1 MHERCAHC
9 GLKYEKEPSFFT
21 GASYVS
27 YAFTVALIVIIF
39 VASKILFD
47 VVNVDYQIIL
57 IATIGVLLAPLNFR
71 LSRNIWI
78 NLFVKY
84 EPNKR
89 SRKLKQKDEGVNRG

>member
-9 GLKYEKEPSFFT
+9 GLKYDREPSFFT

-27 YAFTVALIVIIF
+27 YAFTVGLIITVF
-39 VASKILFD
+39 LLSKLLFNE
-47 VVNVDYQIIL
+47 VNVDYQITAIS
-57 IATIGVLLAPLNFR
+57 IVGVLLAPLNFR
-71 LSRNIWI
+71 LSRNVWI

-89 SRKLKQKDEGVNRG
+89 SRQRNSSHV